1 MPARCNLLLQP
12 VKPRTMNCP
21 IVCSAVRYWTL
32 PFSSANASSPFA
44 KDLATWGTWPLK
56 CSYLAPMQT
65 LRQDISYALR
75 QMRLSPVFTLTA
87 MLTLA
92 LGIGATT
99 AIFSLIYSVMLKSL
113 PVVDPS
119 SLYRVGAGTD
129 CCVEG
134 GPQDEWGL
142 YSYPLYLRLKTEAPE
157 FEQMAAFQAAGAQ
170 FSVRRG
176 ERDNIAKPLR
186 GEFVSGNYFST
197 FGIQAFAGRA
207 IAPSDDQASAP
218 PVAMLS
224 YRAWQQQ
231 YNSDP
236 SVVGSTFIVSGH
248 PFTIAG
254 IAPPGFFGETLR
266 SNPPELWLPLQQE
279 PLVNAQNSLLKQ
291 SISGWLRIIGRLKPG
306 ASTAGIAPRLTAVL
320 RQWMGHDS
328 GWPAEFM
335 PLILQSL
342 PKQQIQ
348 IIPGGSGVG
357 TMKADY
363 ADSLH
368 ILLTVCCLVLLIACA
383 NIANLL
389 LARGAARRSQTS
401 VRLALGASRKRL
413 IQQSFTES
421 VVLSVLG
428 GIAGVAVA
436 YLGVKL
442 IVALTFHGA
451 HFVPIDAKPSLPVLA
466 FAFALSL
473 FTGVLFGT
481 APAWF
486 TSHGNPVE
494 ALRGANRSTR
504 DSATLPQ
511 KILVVVQA
519 TLSIVL
525 LAGAGLLTRSLR
537 NLEHQSF
544 GFETDHRVSI
554 VMNEPPASYTEPQ
567 LDALYRELQSRL
579 AQIPGVQRAALALY
593 TPYIDN
599 WGEAIVPEGHGVPQL
614 DDKSYASW
622 DRVSPGYLETMGQPI
637 LRGRSIS
644 EEDTGTTRGVAVVN
658 EAFAKQ
664 FFAGQDAIGK
674 HFGLDIPEYS
684 TAFEIVGIVRDA
696 KYMSPSRPAHPMLFA
711 PLAQHVTY
719 DQPVMALV
727 DHHSHYI
734 TGAVL
739 ELRGN
744 VDGLEALVRK
754 AFSEVDPNLTIISM
768 QPMQQQV
775 DANFDQQRAVA
786 QMTGLFGIL
795 ALVLAAVGLY
805 GVTAYTVERR
815 TSEIGVR
822 MALGADRSNVVRL
835 VLRGAFRQVLIGL
848 ALGIPISIA
857 CGHLMAAQLYQVKS
871 WDPLVLAGSIAALGF
886 CALVASVI
894 PAQRAASINPVQAL
908 RTE

>member
-1 MPARCNLLLQP
+1 
-12 VKPRTMNCP
+12 
-21 IVCSAVRYWTL
+21 
-32 PFSSANASSPFA
+32 
-44 KDLATWGTWPLK
+44 
-56 CSYLAPMQT
+56 MQT
-65 LRQDISYALR
+65 LRQDIAYALR

-119 SLYRVGAGTD
+119 SLYRIGTGTD

-134 GPQDEWGL
+134 GPQDDWGL
-142 YSYPLYLRLKTEAPE
+142 YPYKFYLRLQAAAPE
-157 FEQMAAFQAAGAQ
+157 FEQMAAFQAAGDQ

-176 ERDNIAKPLR
+176 LRDNIAKPLR

-207 IAPSDDQASAP
+207 ITPSDDQRSAP

-236 SVVGSTFIVSGH
+236 SIVGSTFIVSGH
-248 PFTIAG
+248 PFTITG

-266 SNPPELWLPLQQE
+266 SNPPELWIPLQQE
-279 PLVNAQNSLLKQ
+279 PLVNAQNSLLEQ
-291 SISGWLRIIGRLKPG
+291 SISGWLRVIGRLKPG
-306 ASTAGIAPRLTAVL
+306 ASIAGVAPRLTGIL
-320 RQWMGHDS
+320 RQWMVHDS
-328 GWPAEFM
+328 GWPGEFM
-335 PLILQSL
+335 PLIVKSL

-348 IIPGGSGVG
+348 IVPGGSGVAA
-357 TMKADY
+357 MKADY
-363 ADSLH
+363 GDSLR

-401 VRLALGASRKRL
+401 LRLALGASRKRL
-413 IQQSFTES
+413 IQQTFTES

-428 GIAGVAVA
+428 GIAGIAVA

-451 HFVPIDAKPSLPVLA
+451 RFVPIDARPSLPVLA
-466 FAFALSL
+466 FAFGLSL
-473 FTGVLFGT
+473 LTGVLFGT

-486 TSHGNPVE
+486 TSHGNPVDV
-494 ALRGANRSTR
+494 LRGANRSTR

-544 GFETDHRVSI
+544 GFETDHRISI

-567 LDALYRELQSRL
+567 LNALYRELQDRL
-579 AQIPGVQRAALALY
+579 ARIPGVQRAALALY

-599 WGEAIVPEGHGVPQL
+599 WGEMIVPQGHGVPQM
-614 DDKSYASW
+614 DDNSNASW
-622 DRVSPGYLETMGQPI
+622 DRVSSGYLETMGQPI

-644 EEDTGTTRGVAVVN
+644 EDDTSTTRSVAVVN
-658 EAFAKQ
+658 ETFAKR
-664 FFAGQDAIGK
+664 FFPDQDPIGK
-674 HFGLDIPEYS
+674 HFGLDMPEYN
-684 TAFEIVGIVRDA
+684 TAYEIVGIVRDA
-696 KYMSPSRPAHPMLFA
+696 KYMNPSRPAHAMFFA

-727 DHHSHYI
+727 DHRSHYI
-734 TGAVL
+734 TGAVV
-739 ELRGN
+739 ELRGSAE
-744 VDGLEALVRK
+744 GFESLVRK
-754 AFSEVDPNLTIISM
+754 AFSEVDPNLTIIDI

-775 DANFDQQRAVA
+775 DSNFDQQRAVA

-822 MALGADRSNVVRL
+822 MALGADRSSVVRL

-848 ALGIPISIA
+848 IIGIPISIA
-857 CGHLMAAQLYQVKS
+857 CGHLLAAQLYQVKS

>member
-1 MPARCNLLLQP
+1 MTDMR
-12 VKPRTMNCP
+12 
-21 IVCSAVRYWTL
+21 
-32 PFSSANASSPFA
+32 
-44 KDLATWGTWPLK
+44 
-56 CSYLAPMQT
+56 T

-119 SLYRVGAGTD
+119 SLYRIGAGTD
-129 CCVEG
+129 CCVQG
-134 GPQDEWGL
+134 GPQDDWGL
-142 YSYPLYLRLKTEAPE
+142 YSYPFYLRLKTEAPE
-157 FEQMAAFQAAGAQ
+157 FEQLAAFQASGDQ

-176 ERDNIAKPLR
+176 QSDNLAKPLR
-186 GEFVSGNYFST
+186 GEFVTGNYFST
-197 FGIQAFAGRA
+197 FGIQAFAGRT
-207 IAPSDDQASAP
+207 IAPSDDQVSAP
-218 PVAMLS
+218 PVAVLS

-236 SVVGSTFIVSGH
+236 SIVGSTFIVSGH
-248 PFTIAG
+248 PFTITG

-266 SNPPELWLPLQQE
+266 SNPPELWMPLQQE
-279 PLVNAQNSLLKQ
+279 PLVNAQNSLLEQ
-291 SISGWLRIIGRLKPG
+291 SISGWLRVIGRLKPG
-306 ASTAGIAPRLTAVL
+306 ASTAGVAPRLTGIL
-320 RQWMGHDS
+320 RQWMVHDS
-328 GWPAEFM
+328 GWPGEFM
-335 PLILQSL
+335 PMIVKSL

-348 IIPGGSGVG
+348 IVPGGSGVAA
-357 TMKADY
+357 MKADY
-363 ADSLH
+363 GDSLR

-401 VRLALGASRKRL
+401 LRLALGASRKRL

-421 VVLSVLG
+421 VVLSLLG
-428 GIAGVAVA
+428 GIAGIAIA

-442 IVALTFHGA
+442 IVAVTFAGA

-466 FAFALSL
+466 FAFGLSL
-473 FTGVLFGT
+473 LTGMLFGT

-486 TSHGNPVE
+486 TSRGNPVE

-544 GFETDHRVSI
+544 GFETEHRVSI

-567 LDALYRELQSRL
+567 LNALYRELQDRL
-579 AQIPGVQRAALALY
+579 ARIPGVQRAALALY
-593 TPYIDN
+593 TPYIDD
-599 WGEAIVPEGHGVPQL
+599 WGELIVPQGHGVPQM
-614 DDKSYASW
+614 DGNSNSSW
-622 DRVSPGYLETMGQPI
+622 DRVSPGYLETMGQPV

-644 EEDTGTTRGVAVVN
+644 EEDTSTTRSVAVVN
-658 EAFAKQ
+658 ETFAKR
-664 FFAGQDAIGK
+664 FFPDQDPIGK
-674 HFGLDIPEYS
+674 HFGLDMPEYN
-684 TAFEIVGIVRDA
+684 TAYEIVGIVRDA
-696 KYMSPSRPAHPMLFA
+696 KYSNPSRPPHPMFFA
-711 PLAQHVTY
+711 PLAQHVSY

-727 DHHSHYI
+727 DHRSHYI
-734 TGAVL
+734 TGAVV
-739 ELRGN
+739 ELRGSAE
-744 VDGLEALVRK
+744 GFESLVRK
-754 AFSEVDPNLTIISM
+754 AFSEVDPNLTIIDI

-775 DANFDQQRAVA
+775 DSNFDQQRAVA

-822 MALGADRSNVVRL
+822 MALGADRSSVVRL
-835 VLRGAFRQVLIGL
+835 VLRGAFRQVLTGL
-848 ALGIPISIA
+848 IIGIPISIA
-857 CGHLMAAQLYQVKS
+857 CGRLMAAQLYQVKS